1 MANEDFVSLYFSAAQ
16 ISARLSAMHN
26 GRGAFS
32 RSPLVASRARILP
45 YWCNAIELPSLHNRT
60 SSADALRLCKPS
72 VFISRP
78 AISSRAFRLS
88 SPGPPFLLLFI
99 FYFILFVPFSL
110 SRFDP
115 RTRSVVYSFAIQSE
129 DSRPPLFV
137 SRYREI
143 SRKEYAA
150 ESLMYNY
157 NIIYNY

>member
-1 MANEDFVSLYFSAAQ
+1 MANEDFVLLYFSAAQ

-88 SPGPPFLLLFI
+88 SPGSPFLLLFFFI
-99 FYFILFVPFSL
+99 FHFILFVPFSL
-110 SRFDP
+110 SFRSSHEIGRSSTVSQFDRKTQGLRFSFHVIA
-115 RTRSVVYSFAIQSE
+115 RSRGRSMQ
-129 DSRPPLFV
+129 R
-137 SRYREI
+137 
-143 SRKEYAA
+143 
-150 ESLMYNY
+150 N
-157 NIIYNY
+157 N

>member
-1 MANEDFVSLYFSAAQ
+1 MANEDFVLLYFSAAQ

-88 SPGPPFLLLFI
+88 SPGSPFLLLF
-99 FYFILFVPFSL
+99 FLFFILFFLFPFL

-115 RTRSVVYSFAIQSE
+115 RTRSVDRLQFRNSIGRLKASAFRFTL
-129 DSRPPLFV
+129 SRDL
-137 SRYREI
+137 
-143 SRKEYAA
+143 A
-150 ESLMYNY
+150 EGVCSGITNV
-157 NIIYNY
+157 